1 MAEVQGK
8 ATIRQ
13 ALPSDARGIAR
24 VFVESWRWTYRD
36 AVPASTLEGM
46 AVEGYVASWRETLL
60 TRPRSM
66 RVWVAEVG
74 GTIVGFAQ
82 SGPSR
87 DDDIAQGEVGEVYAI
102 YLLPEQIRG
111 GLGRQLLDEAVGF
124 LREQGYA
131 EATLWVL
138 ASNDRARRFYEGAGW
153 MSDGAVREEA
163 WEGATLR
170 EARYRLRLGGLA

>member
-1 MAEVQGK
+1 MHSRV
-8 ATIRQ
+8 TIRQ

-36 AVPASTLEGM
+36 VVPAATLEGM
-46 AVEGYVASWRETLL
+46 AVEGYAQSWRETLL

-66 RVWVAEVG
+66 RVWVAEEG

-87 DDDIAQGEVGEVYAI
+87 DHDVAQEESGEVYAI
-102 YLLPEQIRG
+102 YLLPEQVGG

-124 LREQGYA
+124 LREEGYG

-153 MSDGAVREEA
+153 TSDEATREEL
-163 WEGATLR
+163 WQGVTLR
-170 EARYRLRLGGLA
+170 EVRYRLGLGDLA

>member
-1 MAEVQGK
+1 MSGK

-36 AVPASTLEGM
+36 AVPASTSKGM
-46 AVEGYVASWRETLL
+46 AVDGYVASWRETLL

-66 RVWVAEVG
+66 RVWVAEESG
-74 GTIVGFAQ
+74 AIVGFVQ
-82 SGPSR
+82 SGRSR
-87 DDDIAQGEVGEVYAI
+87 DDDVAQGEAGEVYAI
-102 YLLPEQIRG
+102 YLLPEQIGG

-124 LREQGYA
+124 LREQGYG

-153 MSDGAVREEA
+153 TSDGAVREEA
-163 WEGATLR
+163 WEGVTLR
-170 EARYRLRLGGLA
+170 EARYRRRLGGLA

>member
-1 MAEVQGK
+1 M
-8 ATIRQ
+8 
-13 ALPSDARGIAR
+13 
-24 VFVESWRWTYRD
+24 FVESWRWTYRD
-36 AVPASTLEGM
+36 VVPASTLEGM
-46 AVEGYVASWRETLL
+46 AVEEYAQSWRETLL

-66 RVWVAEVG
+66 RVWVAEESG
-74 GTIVGFAQ
+74 AIVGFAQ

-87 DDDIAQGEVGEVYAI
+87 DDDVAQGEAGEVYAI
-102 YLLPEQIRG
+102 YLLPEQIGG

-124 LREQGYA
+124 LREQGYG

-153 MSDGAVREEA
+153 TSDEAVREEA